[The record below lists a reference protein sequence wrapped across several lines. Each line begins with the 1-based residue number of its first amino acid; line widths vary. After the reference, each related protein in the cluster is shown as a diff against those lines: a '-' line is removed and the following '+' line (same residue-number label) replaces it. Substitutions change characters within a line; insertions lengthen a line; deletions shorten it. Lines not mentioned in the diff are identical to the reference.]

1 MLLLVQQPPRNVC
14 AECMRSLLSHAHGI
28 GVQRSVQSVREITFC
43 AQPVRE
49 GRGWRGLPVSYAA
62 TGGGAAGHGACSNS
76 PGGAAGL
83 LHGDAATPLIQAT
96 STECMRAYA
105 DVEIASPSPPPAQC
119 PPAEKGPRLSATS
132 ECSASGAGLAR
143 VCRRTR
149 LQVAALTGK
158 KYDQPRIVS
167 ESERGYAGRRG
178 QDFGGA
184 QLRRPGA
191 RRAQARAVPGTA
203 PSSRPALWRGCGAL
217 RAAAVPCC
225 RPPRHGI
232 VSRGAGRG
240 RVLHEPALQALRLR
254 GSVRLRTTCR
264 VFASSL
270 TVVRGFLKLGNTCGK
285 DRPARTPGPWRQR
298 VVGGPGV
305 WQAASQGDA
314 GQSAGVRSRPMR
326 IIIG

>member
-1 MLLLVQQPPRNVC
+1 MERVACVLCGNRRRGGGAWCMQQLPWGRGGVAAWRCSDPSKQRPRNVC
-14 AECMRSLLSHAHGI
+14 AHT
-28 GVQRSVQSVREITFC
+28 Q
-43 AQPVRE
+43 
-49 GRGWRGLPVSYAA
+49 
-62 TGGGAAGHGACSNS
+62 
-76 PGGAAGL
+76 
-83 LHGDAATPLIQAT
+83 T
-96 STECMRAYA
+96 SKLRHPPRPPHN
-105 DVEIASPSPPPAQC
+105 AS
-119 PPAEKGPRLSATS
+119 PAEKGPRLSATS

-167 ESERGYAGRRG
+167 ESERGYAGRLG

-254 GSVRLRTTCR
+254 GSVRLRTTGCEC
-264 VFASSL
+264 S
-270 TVVRGFLKLGNTCGK
+270 
-285 DRPARTPGPWRQR
+285 
-298 VVGGPGV
+298 
-305 WQAASQGDA
+305 
-314 GQSAGVRSRPMR
+314 
-326 IIIG
+326 